1 MWDTYMRRENARSI
15 QAVRF
20 NDVDTDDDTEYT
32 EEYQE
37 DGKYSLDQLQCKDR
51 LCFLKRQL

>member
-1 MWDTYMRRENARSI
+1 MRRENARSI